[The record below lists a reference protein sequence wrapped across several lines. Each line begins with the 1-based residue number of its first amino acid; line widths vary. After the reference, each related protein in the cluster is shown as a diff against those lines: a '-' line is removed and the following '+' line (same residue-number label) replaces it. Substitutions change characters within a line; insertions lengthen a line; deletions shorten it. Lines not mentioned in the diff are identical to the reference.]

1 MRKRKKHLS
10 EIDKIIQ
17 HHTVMAMGA
26 GLIPFAGV
34 DMVAVGVL
42 QHEMLKRMCNLYGKS
57 YEDMQAQA
65 YICSISGSATAKVG
79 ASFFKTIPIVGSAL
93 GGVSMSITA
102 GASTYA
108 LGKMFVKYFEGQE
121 IINFDEWKILFDHYK
136 KKFIASFKINT
147 KLANGLKS
155 LKRLNN
161 LRKKGDISEELFQS
175 VKEDVLEDLKDIEVS
190 MDKAITV
197 VKQLADLRDE
207 GILTEDEFQSV
218 KDDIFDSV

>member
-1 MRKRKKHLS
+1 MRTRKKHLS

-42 QHEMLKRMCNLYGKS
+42 QHEMLKRMCNLYGKP

-79 ASFFKTIPIVGSAL
+79 ASFFKTIPVIGSAL
-93 GGVSMSITA
+93 GGVSMSIMA

-108 LGKMFVKYFEGQE
+108 LGKMFIKYFQGELLVDPEQLKVLY
-121 IINFDEWKILFDHYK
+121 DYYK
-136 KKFIASFKINT
+136 KKFIDSFKRSA
-147 KLANGLKS
+147 KLTNGVKS
-155 LKRLNN
+155 LKKLNN
-161 LRKKGDISEELFQS
+161 FRKKGDISEELFQS
-175 VKEDVLEDLKDIEVS
+175 LKGDVLEELKDIEAP
-190 MDKAITV
+190 MDEAINV

-218 KDDIFDSV
+218 KDEIFDNV